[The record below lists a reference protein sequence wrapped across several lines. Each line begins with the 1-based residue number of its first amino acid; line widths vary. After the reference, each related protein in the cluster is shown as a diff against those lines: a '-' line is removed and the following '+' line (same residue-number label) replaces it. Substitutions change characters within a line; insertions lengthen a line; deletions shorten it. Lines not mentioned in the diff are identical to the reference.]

1 MPARRLPCR
10 RRHRPLGGTSQP
22 LSRAA
27 DGRADGRMNTP
38 VPVMLLAAAV
48 GAAAWGCAEDQG
60 ADGATVATK
69 AASRAPAQME
79 VRHADHFEVEYFEGF
94 KVVRTRGEVA
104 AFQSNE
110 DGEPVE
116 DVVVLVPRGQTP
128 DLPAHLSGAYAVET
142 PIRRFAL
149 NNDDI
154 LALVTELGVRDQLV
168 GVGGLFTYDDTV
180 RARIG
185 RGEIGQVQYSWH
197 LPPDIEVLLD
207 RGPDVT
213 FMAMDS
219 PHNVPALGRT
229 RDLGLVTAPAFVWAE
244 RDALA
249 RAEWIKFFAAFFD
262 LETEATRIF
271 DEVEARF
278 LELESLASDAT
289 VRPSAL
295 WGYHAGDGRWFMA
308 VNNLEARLLASA
320 GVVNPLA
327 DLNAPVRRAGDE
339 FSHERLLLEG
349 AEAEHWIIGD
359 IHAAE
364 LPPAGFLQEF
374 AAWRDGRLYHNYAR
388 SNWDVNAYDWY
399 ESAVVRADLAL
410 ADLVHI
416 FHPQLLPDHELV
428 YFGVFER

>member
-1 MPARRLPCR
+1 
-10 RRHRPLGGTSQP
+10 
-22 LSRAA
+22 
-27 DGRADGRMNTP
+27 MNTP
-38 VPVMLLAAAV
+38 APVMLLAAGVA
-48 GAAAWGCAEDQG
+48 AAAWGCAEEQG
-60 ADGATVATK
+60 ADGATAATE

-79 VRHADHFEVEYFEGF
+79 VRHARHFEVEYFEGF

-104 AFQSNE
+104 AFQSDE

-128 DLPAHLSGAYAVET
+128 DLPAHLSGAYVVET

-154 LALVTELGVRDQLV
+154 LALVTELGLRDQLV

-180 RARIG
+180 RAMIG
-185 RGEIGQVQYSWH
+185 RGEI
-197 LPPDIEVLLD
+197 
-207 RGPDVT
+207 
-213 FMAMDS
+213 
-219 PHNVPALGRT
+219 
-229 RDLGLVTAPAFVWAE
+229 
-244 RDALA
+244 
-249 RAEWIKFFAAFFD
+249 
-262 LETEATRIF
+262 
-271 DEVEARF
+271 
-278 LELESLASDAT
+278 ESLARDAT
-289 VRPSAL
+289 ARPTAL

-308 VNNLEARLLASA
+308 VNNLEARLLTSA
-320 GVVNPLA
+320 GVVNPLS
-327 DLNAPVRRAGDE
+327 DPTAPVRRAGDE

-364 LPPAGFLQEF
+364 LPPSGFLREF
-374 AAWRDGRLYHNYAR
+374 AAWRDDRLYHNYAR
-388 SNWDVNAYDWY
+388 SKWDVNAYDWY

-416 FHPQLLPDHELV
+416 FHPQLLPDHEPV